1 MRMPNE
7 AAVAGSTRAPSA
19 QARHLPLATVPAT
32 PAAHHLSEQLA
43 LVSQP
48 IRLWRE

>member
-1 MRMPNE
+1 MQVPNK
-7 AAVAGSTRAPSA
+7 AAVAGCTCAPSA
-19 QARHLPLATVPAT
+19 QARPLPPATVPAT
-32 PAAHHLSEQLA
+32 PAVHHLSEQLA